1 MQKQPKMTAN
11 ETANETANNRSNGS
25 VDVFGVGNALV
36 DILALVEDDFVLSR
50 KLHRGGMT
58 LMDAETQGKVLHD
71 LEHNSLQM
79 RSGGSAANTMI
90 ALAQSGGKAYYS
102 GKVAKDT
109 NGEFYR
115 QDLLEAGI
123 DFNVHPAA
131 QSNGPTGTC
140 VVLTTPDAER
150 TMCTNLGVSTTL
162 SATDIDVDRL
172 SHCKYS
178 YIEGYLWDAPDPRK
192 ASIETM
198 EQSKRLGVKVAFT
211 FSDGFLVDRFAD
223 DFHKVV
229 SEYCDVIMC
238 NADEV
243 RSFFK
248 EDSLEE
254 CARKMSAIAD
264 LAFITNGPKGCMV
277 VENKQIVEVPGFPV
291 KAIDTV
297 GAGDA
302 FAGGVLFGITNGY
315 SATQSARWGNFL
327 ASMVVQIHGPRL
339 EGSQAHLLS
348 EIIQ

>member
-1 MQKQPKMTAN
+1 MT
-11 ETANETANNRSNGS
+11 ENNQNSAT

-36 DILALVEDDFVLSR
+36 DILALVEDDFVNDR
-50 KLHRGGMT
+50 ELHRGGMT
-58 LMDAETQGKVLHD
+58 LMDAETQGGILHD

-90 ALAQSGGKAYYS
+90 AVAQSGGKAYYS

-115 QDLLEAGI
+115 QDLLAAGI
-123 DFNVHPAA
+123 DFNVHPATE
-131 QSNGPTGTC
+131 SGGPTGTC

-162 SATDIDVDRL
+162 AATDIDVDRL

-178 YIEGYLWDAPDPRK
+178 YVEGYLWSAPDPRK

-211 FSDGFLVDRFAD
+211 FSDGFLVAQFAD
-223 DFHKVV
+223 DFHKLV
-229 SEYCDVIMC
+229 SEYCDVIFC

-243 RSFFK
+243 KSFFQ
-248 EDSLEE
+248 EESLSE
-254 CARKMSAIAD
+254 CARKMSEITD
-264 LAFITNGPKGCMV
+264 LAFITNGEKGCMV
-277 VENKQIVEVPGFPV
+277 VENKQIVDVAGFPV

-302 FAGGVLFGITNGY
+302 FAGGVLFGLTNGLT
-315 SATQSARWGNFL
+315 SVEAARWGNYL

-339 EGSQAHLLS
+339 DGSQAHLLN
-348 EIIQ
+348 EVIAA